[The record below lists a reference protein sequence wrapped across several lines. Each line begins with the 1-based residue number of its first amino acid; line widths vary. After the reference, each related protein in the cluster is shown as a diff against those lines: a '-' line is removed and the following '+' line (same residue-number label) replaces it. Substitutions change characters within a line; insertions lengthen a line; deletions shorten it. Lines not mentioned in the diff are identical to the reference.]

1 MVPSRISSLFEQSLP
16 WQKLRQRLS
25 ENHRIT
31 RVSGLVG
38 SAQSLII
45 SKIFLQEQRPVVCV
59 MNDKETAAY
68 LLNDLEGLLDQEQV
82 LFYPGSYRRPYQ
94 IEETD
99 NNNVLMRSEV
109 LTHLSSRKKPA
120 LIVTYPTALF
130 EQVVTK
136 KTLKQNTIKLET
148 GEQLDVDGLNELLFE
163 AQFKRVDFVTEP
175 GEFSLRG
182 GIVDVFSF
190 SNDHPYRLE
199 FFEDTL
205 ESIREFDIET
215 QLSIGLKNKISII
228 PDVGE
233 KSRAV
238 SRQSF
243 LSYVGDQ
250 ALVILQDRSFIL
262 DQIRDLFVKAT
273 QHYVQLESPLQWSAP
288 EVLFC
293 DEQRFDQDLKA
304 ADNIWLVSKNET
316 EQDLNFDQ
324 TPQPSFN
331 KQFNLLIDQIN
342 LSDRQGMTTIL
353 CCGSEAQAKR
363 FRDIFEDS
371 TKDVKGYHI
380 EVFSLHQGFVDKAQ
394 GIACYTDHEIF
405 ERYHK
410 FKLKNGLAKK
420 QAVNIK
426 ELSQWQIGDYVTH
439 IDHGIGTFGGLQQIE
454 VEGKVQEA
462 LKLVYGDRDILYLS
476 IHALHK
482 IAKFNGKDG

>member
-1 MVPSRISSLFEQSLP
+1 MVPRRISSLFEQSLP

-175 GEFSLRG
+175 GEFSLR
-182 GIVDVFSF
+182 VELLMSF
-190 SNDHPYRLE
+190 HLAM
-199 FFEDTL
+199 T
-205 ESIREFDIET
+205 
-215 QLSIGLKNKISII
+215 
-228 PDVGE
+228 
-233 KSRAV
+233 
-238 SRQSF
+238 
-243 LSYVGDQ
+243 
-250 ALVILQDRSFIL
+250 ILT
-262 DQIRDLFVKAT
+262 V
-273 QHYVQLESPLQWSAP
+273 
-288 EVLFC
+288 
-293 DEQRFDQDLKA
+293 
-304 ADNIWLVSKNET
+304 
-316 EQDLNFDQ
+316 LNFLR
-324 TPQPSFN
+324 TPLKVSE
-331 KQFNLLIDQIN
+331 NLTLRPN
-342 LSDRQGMTTIL
+342 SP
-353 CCGSEAQAKR
+353 
-363 FRDIFEDS
+363 
-371 TKDVKGYHI
+371 
-380 EVFSLHQGFVDKAQ
+380 
-394 GIACYTDHEIF
+394 
-405 ERYHK
+405 
-410 FKLKNGLAKK
+410 
-420 QAVNIK
+420 
-426 ELSQWQIGDYVTH
+426 
-439 IDHGIGTFGGLQQIE
+439 
-454 VEGKVQEA
+454 
-462 LKLVYGDRDILYLS
+462 
-476 IHALHK
+476 
-482 IAKFNGKDG
+482 